1 MLLWDARRHI
11 RTRMPS
17 KRVRV
22 KAEAAPVLGPV
33 FLQKIFRLFSETP
46 RHVAHW
52 GRDGRT
58 VRIEDPHRFALDV
71 LPLYFNHSNFLSFV
85 RQLNFYGFRK
95 YKPEDGLSHL
105 PSEKAS
111 YAWEFIHDRFQR
123 SAPELVATI
132 RRNGHVAPPP
142 TSDATPQTL
151 PDLQMQVQEL
161 QRNSQDMVARISALT
176 SLLSEFVRDQQ
187 ETTEPSLPSSD
198 DDGPHHNDVYGM
210 R

>member
-1 MLLWDARRHI
+1 
-11 RTRMPS
+11 MPL

-22 KAEAAPVLGPV
+22 EAEAAPVLGPV

-46 RHVAHW
+46 RHIAHW

-123 SAPELVATI
+123 SMPELVATI
-132 RRNGHVAPPP
+132 RRNGHVAP
-142 TSDATPQTL
+142 TNNDATPRAETL
-151 PDLQMQVQEL
+151 PALQMQVQEL
-161 QRNSQDMVARISALT
+161 QRNSQDMVARITALT

-187 ETTEPSLPSSD
+187 DRPVPPSRKRATHKHQKNS
-198 DDGPHHNDVYGM
+198 GVYDPCG
-210 R
+210 RY